1 MQRRRLCLFPM
12 ASGQQRGS
20 AKWRKLNTVDLDEID
35 DPYPD
40 DDYYKQRLGAR

>member
-1 MQRRRLCLFPM
+1 M

-20 AKWRKLNTVDLDEID
+20 ETCRKLNTVDLDEID

-40 DDYYKQRLGAR
+40 DDYYEQRLVAR